1 MLGEDSA
8 KEFLAILKDLKETLA
23 TLKDRRHVAQEIHQH
38 MNAGS
43 HAVWVVVL
51 MAAVIG
57 TIAFMQQPRI
67 ADHERKIDRL
77 EDYLSAIYQINPGLK
92 DKVEANVNDHH
103 HNETEGG
110 KQNGK

>member
-8 KEFLAILKDLKETLA
+8 KEFMAVLKELRDA
-23 TLKDRRHVAQEIHQH
+23 LPSLKERRQAAQEIHQH

-51 MAAVIG
+51 MAAIIG

-92 DKVEANVNDHH
+92 EKVEANVNDHH
-103 HNETEGG
+103 NHETESG
-110 KQNGK
+110 KQKP